1 MEDGPLLQVGSF
13 EGLGERVQDGPVLLQ
28 RRPPEGP
35 GSFGEDRRVF
45 PLEIAGIVQEEG
57 YFWREFR

>member
-35 GSFGEDRRVF
+35 GSFGEDLLVF
-45 PLEIAGIVQEEG
+45 PLEVAIIVQEEG